1 MSLNLADENWL
12 TKTQFKTE
20 FGLGESSYQTRI
32 KKMTAGDSDFKHG
45 YAKVS
50 NKEVYINKEVYN
62 AWRSSE
68 AEKKSSGLITR
79 KEGIKNEQNK
89 ILCSA

>member
-1 MSLNLADENWL
+1 MSLNLADKNWL
-12 TKTQFKTE
+12 TKTQFKSE

-32 KKMTAGDSDFKHG
+32 KKMTAGNSEFKHG

-68 AEKKSSGLITR
+68 AEKNIFWVDY
-79 KEGIKNEQNK
+79 
-89 ILCSA
+89 